1 MFQELKF
8 QLSTA
13 ILTVITLAAGVAAF
27 VNLEAQY
34 RFRLPDDG
42 VTWGDRS
49 GAVVALAVA
58 PRGPGANAGIHVG
71 DRLQSIQGIHVGQAT
86 DIARHLFGIQ
96 AWHYGDYSLSR
107 GGIEFPARVLVGEL
121 PPPDRVLLY
130 EYAVGCVY
138 LLIGL
143 FVYFR
148 RGSAHKA
155 QHFYIFCLSSFIFLC
170 AHYTGVLNAF
180 DKTIYY
186 ANVAAGL
193 LAAVLF
199 LHFTVTFPERLPWFQ
214 KNSRVVMLYAPSA
227 LLLAAYLAFSSGLI
241 RTAVPLLETKAIL
254 DRFWIVLIAL
264 PYLGGGVA
272 LTVGGRMADD
282 PIVRQQI
289 KWLRNGVMCGLLP
302 FALVYVAPYALGV
315 TPNEYLKLSVFSLVL
330 LPLSLAYAIVRYRL
344 MDVDI
349 LFRRGYAYTL
359 ATLCVLAAF
368 YGIVFSLG
376 SMVQKN
382 FKDIGNTGLLIVMLI
397 AAFLFQP
404 IRNWIQERLDRHFY
418 EDRYDY
424 RLTLVEFVRELSSE
438 TDLDTMLSTVGE
450 RLLKT
455 LQIKHLAF
463 FLTEEREGDR
473 VFHLRH
479 AMGPNPR
486 LAATSPTQLDLS
498 FLAANS
504 NTPYLFFERT
514 RHQLDAVSR
523 SWPGSV
529 RAAIA
534 DLDLTY
540 YLPCTLRGR
549 RIAYLGVSRTV
560 AGDYLSSV
568 DVELLLTLCGY
579 IGISIENATLYRSLQ
594 RKVEEYERLKEF
606 SENIVESINV
616 GILAADLDDRVESWN
631 TQLEQL
637 SGIPREHAVG
647 KRLED
652 LFPADLAAQFE
663 HVRGET
669 GIHHLYKFVWKVS
682 QAAHAAQVAQASRP
696 TRSGE
701 NGSLNGHTN
710 GHSSPREAT
719 VNLAIAPLVSKDQE
733 QIGRLIIFDD
743 VTDRAEL
750 EQRLVQAD
758 KLSSIGLLAA
768 GVAHEVNT
776 PLAVISTYAQM
787 LAKQVA
793 EDAAKSQ
800 ILDKIAKQ
808 TFRASEIVNSLL
820 NFSRTSSTSF
830 GPVNLNRT
838 IQETLSLLEHQLQK
852 AGVIIRTDFASD
864 APVIHGN
871 AGKLQQVFLNL
882 FINARDAMPSG
893 GRLEIRTWREGSR
906 ARVEVAD
913 TGSGI
918 APEHLHR
925 IYDPF
930 FTTKAARKGTGLGLS
945 VSYGIIQ
952 EHDGFIEVSNRP
964 SGGARFFIDFPM
976 PSSSANPSG
985 AGLLAEAGRSV
996 EPAPV
1001 Q

>member
-27 VNLEAQY
+27 INFDAKY
-34 RFRLPDDG
+34 HFRLPDDG
-42 VTWGDRS
+42 VIWVDRS
-49 GAVVALAVA
+49 SGVEALYVA
-58 PRGPGANAGIHVG
+58 PRSPGANAGVHAG
-71 DRLQSIQGIHVGQAT
+71 DVLESIQGIHVGQSTEVAM
-86 DIARHLFGIQ
+86 HLLGIGSWNK
-96 AWHYGDYSLSR
+96 ANYLLSR
-107 GGIEFPARVLVGEL
+107 RGIEVPVTVWVGEVL
-121 PPPDRVLLY
+121 PDQVVLWQ
-130 EYAVGCVY
+130 YAVGCVY
-138 LLIGL
+138 LFIGL

-155 QHFYIFCLSSFIFLC
+155 QHFYILCLASFVFFCS
-170 AHYTGVLNAF
+170 HYTGQLNGF
-180 DKTIYY
+180 DKAIYY

-193 LAAVLF
+193 LAGAVF
-199 LHFTVTFPERLPWFQ
+199 LHFAVTFPERLRWFS
-214 KNSRVVMLYAPSA
+214 NNARVAVLYVPGA
-227 LLLAAYLAFSSGLI
+227 LLFATYVAFSTGMIRTGVPLQELNWMLDRVWLALVIAPYLAA
-241 RTAVPLLETKAIL
+241 
-254 DRFWIVLIAL
+254 
-264 PYLGGGVA
+264 GVA
-272 LTVGGRMADD
+272 LSIGYRKAED
-282 PIVRQQI
+282 PVVRQQL
-289 KWLRNGVMCGLLP
+289 KWLRNGVICGILP
-302 FALVYVAPYALGV
+302 FALLYALPYALGA
-315 TPNEYLKLSVFSLVL
+315 TPNNYLKLSVFSLVL

-368 YGIVFSLG
+368 YSIVFSLG
-376 SMVQKN
+376 SLVQKN
-382 FKDIGNTGLLIVMLI
+382 FKDLGNTGLITVMLI

-404 IRNWIQERLDRHFY
+404 IRNWIQERLDRYFD

-424 RLTLVEFVRELSSE
+424 RRTLVEFARELSSE
-438 TDLDTMLSTVGE
+438 TDLDAMLASVGD

-463 FLTEEREGDR
+463 FLAEESGQGPAFR
-473 VFHLRH
+473 LKK
-479 AMGPNPR
+479 AMGANPR
-486 LAATSPTQLDLS
+486 LAASSPSQLDLS
-498 FLAANS
+498 FLVENL
-504 NTPYLFFERT
+504 NTSYLFFERT

-523 SWPGSV
+523 SWPASV
-529 RAAIA
+529 RSAIA

-540 YLPCTLRGR
+540 YLPCTVRGR
-549 RIAYLGVSRTV
+549 RIAYLGVSRTMD
-560 AGDYLSSV
+560 GDYLSSV
-568 DVELLLTLCGY
+568 DVELLLTLAGY
-579 IGISIENATLYRSLQ
+579 VGIAIENAGLYRSLQ

-616 GILAADLDDRVESWN
+616 GILAADLEDRVESWN

-637 SGIPREHAVG
+637 SGIPRERAVG
-647 KRLED
+647 KRLSD
-652 LFPADLAAQFE
+652 LFPGDLAAQFE
-663 HVRGET
+663 RVRGQT
-669 GIHHLYKFVWKVS
+669 GIHHIYKFVWKPEAVT
-682 QAAHAAQVAQASRP
+682 AAA
-696 TRSGE
+696 T
-701 NGSLNGHTN
+701 NGNGNGNGHYAAPRT
-710 GHSSPREAT
+710 REAT
-719 VNLAIAPLVSKDQE
+719 LNLAIAPLVSKDQE

-793 EDAAKSQ
+793 DDSAKSQ

-830 GPVNLNRT
+830 GPVNLNKT
-838 IQETLSLLEHQLQK
+838 IQETLSLLDHQLQK
-852 AGVIIRTDFASD
+852 AGIVIRIDFD
-864 APVIHGN
+864 PEAPVIHGN
-871 AGKLQQVFLNL
+871 VGKLQQVFLNL
-882 FINARDAMPSG
+882 FLNARDAMPSG
-893 GRLEIRTWREGSR
+893 GRMEVRTWREGSR

-913 TGSGI
+913 SGSGI
-918 APEHLHR
+918 APEHVHR

-952 EHDGFIEVSNRP
+952 EHDGSIEVSNQP
-964 SGGARFFIDFPM
+964 AGGARFLIDFP
-976 PSSSANPSG
+976 
-985 AGLLAEAGRSV
+985 LTSV
-996 EPAPV
+996 AAAASKPV
-1001 Q
+1001 GVA